1 MSINIYI
8 YIYINIY
15 IYKYIYTTV
24 LHIYIYMYIYIQ
36 QLTRFRYFEEHDM
49 RELYIWCL
57 INLFR
62 AIDPHL

>member
-15 IYKYIYTTV
+15 IYIYKYIQPFY
-24 LHIYIYMYIYIQ
+24 IYIYMYTYIQ
-36 QLTRFRYFEEHDM
+36 QLTRFRYFEEHDL

-62 AIDPHL
+62 AIDPQ